1 MLKKEFVPHEEA
13 LALKEL
19 GFDEPCL
26 KFYVAGKLILALD
39 AENGDTN
46 SKLNGYNPLYVSAPT
61 FSQAFRW
68 IREKYWYTALILCD
82 SFQIVMQLSTS
93 KTLDSKTWEWKP
105 IYVTQTY
112 HKEEGLKSYDE
123 SELACL
129 KQLIEIAK
137 EKNNEQQ

>member
-1 MLKKEFVPHEEA
+1 MIEKEFVPYEEA
-13 LALKEL
+13 FALKEL
-19 GFDEPCL
+19 GFNEPCFGYW
-26 KFYVAGKLILALD
+26 KSKNWLIQEKTRTD
-39 AENGDTN
+39 
-46 SKLNGYNPLYVSAPT
+46 GYTHADQECSAPT

-68 IREKYWYTALILCD
+68 LREKYWYTALILCD

-93 KTLDSKTWEWKP
+93 RTRDSRTWEWKP

>member
-1 MLKKEFVPHEEA
+1 MIEKEFVPYEEA
-13 LALKEL
+13 FALKEL
-19 GFDEPCL
+19 GFNEPCFGYW
-26 KFYVAGKLILALD
+26 KSKNWLIQEKTRTD
-39 AENGDTN
+39 
-46 SKLNGYNPLYVSAPT
+46 GYTHADQECSAPT

-68 IREKYWYTALILCD
+68 LREKYWYTALILCD

-93 KTLDSKTWEWKP
+93 RTRDSRTWEWKP

-112 HKEEGLKSYDE
+112 HEEEGLKSYDE